1 MNISNNTTVNFKAD
15 VSEQLRFQLYRQAK
29 LVKDRPNQKI
39 TLERLEEQ
47 LNNIQR
53 WGDSDMEVVM
63 TRNERGAYCL
73 GLKRIITPLLQ
84 TTKSFRHLNGKTEL
98 SQFLGLRQKHFI
110 EAEEEILAQIKR
122 KHSK

>member
-1 MNISNNTTVNFKAD
+1 MNISNNTTVNFKAN

-73 GLKRIITPLLQ
+73 GLKRIITPLFQ

-110 EAEEEILAQIKR
+110 EAEEEISAQIKR